1 MVALP
6 FRYIMNI
13 AWTWQLHNM
22 NTDGCICSVCVV
34 LEFRCCLRE
43 GIEKGLVGYG
53 SALFLRMYLLEL
65 ILLLI
70 LKKRVSIHPF

>member
-1 MVALP
+1 YCKLFSGQYIMVALP

-43 GIEKGLVGYG
+43 GIGKGLAEDRPSLV
-53 SALFLRMYLLEL
+53 
-65 ILLLI
+65 
-70 LKKRVSIHPF
+70 

>member
-43 GIEKGLVGYG
+43 GIEKGLAGDRPSLV
-53 SALFLRMYLLEL
+53 
-65 ILLLI
+65 
-70 LKKRVSIHPF
+70 

>member
-1 MVALP
+1 NFFQDNTHLCVMVALP

-43 GIEKGLVGYG
+43 GIEKGLAGDRPSLV
-53 SALFLRMYLLEL
+53 
-65 ILLLI
+65 
-70 LKKRVSIHPF
+70 